1 MQAQTQ
7 AQTQAIRVSPNP
19 ASQQGLSMVELMISL
34 AISSFLM
41 LGVFQLFIGSSSTDR
56 IAHAVARVQENGR
69 LALDILSRNLRI
81 AGYQGCIDPDIVDM
95 NIIADDAPSS
105 NLTDQAIWGYE
116 TDTSAWDLSNRDDN
130 LDPISGVHEGS
141 DLIYLQYASPTAVEV
156 ICDGGGNS
164 CTAVNANIKIENN
177 NIGLNKYDLAIV
189 TDCES
194 ADMFRIVNTP
204 AENAE
209 VTLAHSNSHNASN
222 NLSKAYKDDS
232 QVMAFEAKAY
242 YAKDTGRNN
251 SQGDAIYA
259 LYQFDS
265 TYHDGTISGGRVNV
279 TGREQELVEGIEQL
293 QILYGQRLSDG
304 NLRFIPADGSN
315 LDFAQVEAIRIG
327 VLVSSP
333 DAVLSHDDNATYKL
347 PGEDIKP
354 AGTAGAVATHPTDR
368 RLRQVFN
375 STLVLR
381 NRR

>member
-1 MQAQTQ
+1 
-7 AQTQAIRVSPNP
+7 
-19 ASQQGLSMVELMISL
+19 MVELMISL

-41 LGVFQLFIGSSSTDR
+41 LGVFQLFIGSSSTER
-56 IAHAVARVQENGR
+56 VAHAFARVQENGR
-69 LALDILSRNLRI
+69 LALDILSRNLRM

-95 NIIADDAPSS
+95 NIIADDAPTQDM
-105 NLTDQAIWGYE
+105 TDQAIWGYE
-116 TDTSAWDLSNRDDN
+116 TDTSAWDLSNRDDS

-141 DLIYLQYASPTAVEV
+141 DLVYLQYVSPTGVAV
-156 ICDGGGNS
+156 ICDGSGNS
-164 CTAVNANIKIENN
+164 CTAVNANIKIDNN
-177 NIGLNKYDLAIV
+177 SIGLNKYDLAIV

-194 ADMFRIVNTP
+194 ADMFRIVN
-204 AENAE
+204 NAMDNDK
-209 VTLAHSNSHNASN
+209 VTLAHSNAHNISN

-232 QVMAFEAKAY
+232 QVMAFEALAY
-242 YAKDTGRNN
+242 YVKDTGRNS

-265 TYHDGTISGGRVNV
+265 TYHDGTVSAGHVNV

-333 DAVLSHDDNATYKL
+333 EAVLSSNDNATYKL
-347 PGEDIKP
+347 PGEDIQP
-354 AGTAGAVATHPTDR
+354 AGSIAAVATHPVDR

-381 NRR
+381 NRQ